1 MWSTFSF
8 NKINLYFLYGLL
20 DFLFVQLLHGQ
31 VDFLCGQVDFFY
43 GQLRRHFTPDLQ
55 SSVCT
60 LPPVC
65 SLKSAVC
72 ILH

>member
-8 NKINLYFLYGLL
+8 NKINFYFLYGLL

-31 VDFLCGQVDFFY
+31 VDFLY
-43 GQLRRHFTPDLQ
+43 GQLSRHFTPDLQ

-60 LPPVC
+60 LPPV
-65 SLKSAVC
+65 
-72 ILH
+72 